1 MHRLLQKPVGIAVRR
16 ILPAFLVFLLLFT
29 SAFQGF
35 AQEILLHEEV
45 DGFPVTR
52 GVTYEGRTVF
62 TSLGWQKIHIL
73 KVDLASQNVDIDAIM
88 NRNGLSERQI
98 LSRMVAEN
106 GAVAGVN
113 GDFFVMANPSSPI
126 GVQVTD
132 GELVSSP
139 SGRKDMAA
147 FALTYEKIPQLLRLE
162 FTGRL
167 EAPDGTSFEIGGV
180 NKLGNGYGRIM
191 VYTPEFGKTTPAL
204 PAATPDI
211 TFAVVRNGEL
221 VNIFDGRSTEI
232 PQDSLILAA
241 GGEGSAF
248 LKNKFAIGDRVKIDL
263 HITPDISNLKMA
275 LGGGAVLVE
284 NGAIPPT
291 FSHNIAGQHPRTAIG
306 FTKDARTLI
315 LAVVDGRQAGSRG
328 MTQEEMARLMLNL
341 GAYNAL
347 NLDGGG
353 SSTMVVR
360 APGEKAPAVIN
371 SVSEKTE
378 RPVVNGL
385 GIFAKLPSSG
395 KVHGF
400 RIVASSFNIP
410 KKGHRVF
417 DIKAFD
423 ENYNPIDVDPNLIRW
438 SVSGGLGTFSG
449 NVLYAEKSGTGTVT
463 ASLGDL
469 KASVDV
475 RVLGDAAE
483 IAVEPARVQLSPGG
497 KKSFA
502 VYAVDA
508 MGYRAP
514 VDPVDITWEVMGN
527 PGHFENGEFVA
538 STGPGA
544 GAVIARFMNLKAG
557 ALVKVG
563 ESGEFDESLL
573 PPVTF
578 RIDGANAPF
587 QSGGVTF
594 GVFGDLLMGANY
606 NPAYQKTFNIASSV
620 FDRFKTGLNV
630 IAGRTYAGGSTPQN
644 GSVAATLKN
653 YRMAGSGYS
662 THAEAGTFFIFL
674 DASMGSLRLTD
685 PGQWLKLK
693 EDVKSAASKYK
704 NLLVVLDRAP
714 EAFQDPLEGDLLKK
728 ILSNHRD
735 AYRNVWVISG
745 GAEKFS
751 TRMQDGIRYVNV
763 PGVNAGEP
771 AAVLVNVQGDR
782 INYRVVPLLEK
793 IITETPAVKKGL
805 PAALKVYGISPT
817 GRKIPLGYSYSV
829 EYAVSPAESVKFDA
843 KTLIINAQKT
853 GEIYLTVKTEGL
865 TEKIRLQV
873 VDLTVKVNGAEMAF
887 PDQQPYINSEHRT
900 MVPVRFISESLGAR
914 VNWDEKNKMVIIEG
928 NGHKISLKVGDKK
941 ATVNGRTVPFDTKA
955 ELKNSRTMVP
965 LRFVSEV
972 LGAKV
977 LWDPATRTVE
987 ISR

>member
-1 MHRLLQKPVGIAVRR
+1 MHLGIIAKR
-16 ILPAFLVFLLLFT
+16 ILPAFLAFFLLFS
-29 SAFQGF
+29 SAFQGL
-35 AQEILLHEEV
+35 AQEVLLHEEV

-73 KVDLASQNVDIDAIM
+73 KVDLTSENVDIDAIM
-88 NRNGLSERQI
+88 NTKGLSERQI

-113 GDFFVMANPSSPI
+113 GDFFIMANPSSPI

-132 GELVSSP
+132 GELISSP
-139 SGRKDMAA
+139 SNRKDMAA
-147 FALTYEKIPQLLRLE
+147 FALTFEKIPQLLRLE
-162 FTGRL
+162 FTGKV

-180 NKLGNGYGRIM
+180 NKVGTGQGRIM
-191 VYTPEFGKTTPAL
+191 VYTPDFGKTTPAL
-204 PAATPDI
+204 PAGTPDM
-211 TFAVVRNGEL
+211 TFAVIENGEV
-221 VNIFDGRSTEI
+221 VNIFDGRSAEI
-232 PQDSLILAA
+232 PHDSLILAA
-241 GGEGSAF
+241 IGAGSEF
-248 LKNKFAIGDRVKIDL
+248 LKNKFAIGDVVKIDL
-263 HITPDISNLKMA
+263 KITPDISNLKMA

-291 FSHNIAGQHPRTAIG
+291 FSHNIAGQNPRTAIG
-306 FTKDARTLI
+306 FTKDGKTLI
-315 LAVVDGRQAGSRG
+315 LAVVDGRQAESRG
-328 MTQEEMARLMLNL
+328 MTQEELARLMLNL
-341 GAYNAL
+341 GAYNAI

-400 RIVASSFNIP
+400 KIVASSFNIP

-423 ENYNPIDVDPNLIRW
+423 ENYNPVDVDPSLIRW

-469 KASVDV
+469 KASVNI
-475 RVLGDAAE
+475 RVLQDTAA
-483 IAVEPARVQLSPGG
+483 IAVEPARIQLSPGG

-502 VYAVDA
+502 VYAVDR

-514 VDPVDITWEVMGN
+514 IEPVDITWEVTGN
-527 PGHFENGEFVA
+527 PGYFENGVFIA
-538 STGPGA
+538 STSPGV

-563 ESGEFDESLL
+563 DSGEFDESLL
-573 PPVTF
+573 PPVPLPV
-578 RIDGANAPF
+578 DEANTPF
-587 QSGGVTF
+587 QSDSVTF
-594 GVFGDLLMGANY
+594 GVFGDLLMGTNY
-606 NPAYQKTFNIASSV
+606 SQAYQKTFNMASSV
-620 FDRFKTGLNV
+620 FGRFKTGFNV
-630 IAGRTYAGGSTPQN
+630 IAGRAYVGGLAPQN
-644 GSVAATLKN
+644 GSAAAVLKN

-662 THAEAGTFFIFL
+662 THAVAGTFFIFL
-674 DASMGSLRLTD
+674 DASKGSLRLTN

-704 NLLVVLDRAP
+704 NIIVVLDRTP
-714 EAFQDPLEGDLLKK
+714 EAFKDPLEGDLLKK
-728 ILSNHRD
+728 VLSDHRD
-735 AYRNVWVISG
+735 AYRNMWVISG

-751 TRMQDGIRYVNV
+751 TRMEDGIRYVNV
-763 PGVNAGEP
+763 PGVNAREP
-771 AAVLVNVQGDR
+771 AAVLVNIQGDR

-793 IITETPAVKKGL
+793 IITETPA
-805 PAALKVYGISPT
+805 LKMGQPTVLKIYGISPA
-817 GRKIPLGYSYSV
+817 GHKIQLGYPYSV
-829 EYAVSPAESVKFDA
+829 EYAVSPAGSASFDA
-843 KTLIINAQKT
+843 KTLTINAKKS

-873 VDLTVKVNGAEMAF
+873 VDLTVKVNGVEVDF
-887 PDQQPYINSEHRT
+887 PDQQPYINSEQRT

-914 VNWDEKNKMVIIEG
+914 VHWDSKNNMVIIEG
-928 NGHKISLKVGDKK
+928 NGKNISLKIGEKK
-941 ATVNGRTVPFDTKA
+941 AILNGKTVPFDTKA

-977 LWDPATRTVE
+977 VWNPAAKTVE